1 MRVSDRVFRAARAL
15 HVERRGGEVTVA
27 EVARAAKVSW
37 PTANRHLGGKEGL
50 AALLAKEPV
59 PAISADSKSRLLYA
73 AERCAASKGIDR
85 STLDDVAAEAG
96 LTKGAVY
103 WHFESKQAL
112 ITELAAVVFEGDAD
126 TWQRKLESDPA
137 WAAAAVELWASS
149 RDEAVRGRVIA
160 ARDQIRASLRATL
173 GGTEHH
179 IDLALALLDG
189 LLVARRLEP
198 ERYRDG
204 ALSEAL
210 ASLPK
215 VSPR

>member
-1 MRVSDRVFRAARAL
+1 
-15 HVERRGGEVTVA
+15 
-27 EVARAAKVSW
+27 
-37 PTANRHLGGKEGL
+37 
-50 AALLAKEPV
+50 
-59 PAISADSKSRLLYA
+59 
-73 AERCAASKGIDR
+73 
-85 STLDDVAAEAG
+85 
-96 LTKGAVY
+96 
-103 WHFESKQAL
+103 
-112 ITELAAVVFEGDAD
+112 
-126 TWQRKLESDPA
+126 
-137 WAAAAVELWASS
+137 
-149 RDEAVRGRVIA
+149 VRERVIA
-160 ARDQIRASLRATL
+160 ARAQIRASLRSTL